1 MASKFLEFL
10 ATKDSIILDGALA
23 TELERR
29 GCNLDSSLWSAEVLM
44 NNSILIYET
53 HLDYFKAGADIAIT
67 ASYQASVLG
76 FETVGIS
83 SKEALRAIAKSVQL
97 AKEARAELYRQDPA
111 RKCFIAGSIG
121 PYGAY
126 LANGA
131 EYRGDYAL
139 TMSDMKDFHRPRM
152 KVLLEEGVD
161 VLACETIPS
170 FEEAKALLS
179 LLQEFPT
186 AVAWFS
192 FTLRDATHISDETAF
207 SAVMELLNRGT
218 QVVAIG
224 VNCTSSELVDGAV
237 QCLSQLSSKSIVVY
251 PNSGEQY
258 DASTNTWSG
267 TALKGNVLAHKARN
281 WHALGAKMIG
291 ACCRS
296 TPDDIRVIKNAMLNP
311 S

>member
-1 MASKFLEFL
+1 MASKFLEYL
-10 ATKDSIILDGALA
+10 ATKDCIILDGALA

-29 GCNLDSSLWSAEVLM
+29 GCNLNSTLWSARVLM
-44 NNSILIYET
+44 DSPNLIYET
-53 HLDYFKAGADIAIT
+53 HLDYFKAGADVAIT

-76 FETVGIS
+76 FERAGMS
-83 SKEALRAIAKSVQL
+83 SQEALQVIAKSVQL
-97 AKEARAELYRQDPA
+97 AKEARAEIYRQAPT
-111 RKCFIAGSIG
+111 RQCFIAGSIG

-152 KVLLEEGVD
+152 KVLFEEGVD

-170 FEEAKALLS
+170 FEEAKALVS
-179 LLQEFPT
+179 LLQEFPI

-192 FTLRDATHISDETAF
+192 FTLRDTTHISDGTAF
-207 SAVMELLNRGT
+207 STVVELLNRST

-267 TALKGNVLAHKARN
+267 TALKGNILAQKARN
-281 WHALGAKMIG
+281 WHALGAKIIG

-296 TPDDIRVIKNAMLNP
+296 TPDDIRVIKNIMVNP